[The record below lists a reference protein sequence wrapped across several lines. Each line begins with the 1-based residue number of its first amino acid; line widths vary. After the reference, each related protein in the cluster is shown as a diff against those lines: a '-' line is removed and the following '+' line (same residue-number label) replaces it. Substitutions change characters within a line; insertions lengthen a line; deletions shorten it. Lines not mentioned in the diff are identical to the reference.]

1 MRNHLRR
8 TLVAT
13 ATAALILPLA
23 GLVPG
28 TAAVAKKDKKE
39 SKRNDT
45 VAIQILNVSDFHGQ
59 LDPLNIFGVG
69 DVGGAAALS
78 TYWQQDRAA
87 NPNTLLLT
95 GGDAVGAS
103 PPLSS
108 FFGDKPTID
117 FMNYAGFDADTF
129 GNHNFDKGLGHLQ
142 DQIDLADFDYV
153 SSNLKNLED
162 NLRGVSPFVI
172 KKMRGVKV
180 AVIGVTNPEA
190 PTLVSPGNL
199 GTLEITDPAAAAMKA
214 RAAAEKRGARVFIAV
229 GHLGIEGNDANG
241 DPTGPLTDFASEV
254 NGFDLILGD
263 HTNVQYKNVINGAL
277 VIENLSK
284 GATYAR
290 TTLHYDRR
298 KGGDVTSA
306 TSEFVVPVTGAV
318 TPDPNVVSLLQPYRD
333 ELSAKLDGVIGTATG
348 VFQRDG
354 VIERLREVAVGDLVA
369 DALRETYGT
378 QIAFTNGGGLRSP
391 LPSSYLPQDTTLR
404 RPAPGYAAGPPYDV
418 VIGDAYSVLPFGNQS
433 LTRTVT
439 GAQLWAVLE
448 RSVSKA
454 PSSSGGFLQI
464 SGFRFTYNSSRPAFS
479 RVLSVTLNDGTAVAP
494 NGTTYTATTN
504 DFTNGGGDGYVE
516 LADGQG
522 TTRDLMADDLVDFI
536 TAKGTLT
543 PTTDGRIDDLNR
555 PDA

>member
-28 TAAVAKKDKKE
+28 TAAVAKKE

-108 FFGDKPTID
+108 FFGDRPTID

-153 SSNLKNLED
+153 SSNLDNLED
-162 NLRGVSPFVI
+162 NLSGVSPFVI

-263 HTNVQYKNVINGAL
+263 HTNVEYKDVINGAL

-333 ELSAKLDGVIGTATG
+333 ELSEKLDGVIGTATG

-354 VIERLREVAVGDLVA
+354 VIERVREVAVGDLVA

-404 RPAPGYAAGPPYDV
+404 RPAPGYAPGPPYDV

-454 PSSSGGFLQI
+454 PSSNGGFLQI
-464 SGFRFTYNSSRPAFS
+464 SGFRFTYDSSRAASS
-479 RVLSVTLNDGTAVAP
+479 RVLSVTLNDGTPVLP

-522 TTRDLMADDLVDFI
+522 TTRNLMADDLVNYI
-536 TAKGTLT
+536 KAEGTLT

>member
-28 TAAVAKKDKKE
+28 TAAVAKKE
-39 SKRNDT
+39 STRNTT
-45 VAIQILNVSDFHGQ
+45 VDIQILNVSDFHGQ
-59 LDPLNIFGVG
+59 LDPLNG
-69 DVGGAAALS
+69 VGGAAALS

-108 FFGDKPTID
+108 FFGDKPTIE
-117 FMNYAGFDADTF
+117 FMNYAGFNADTL

-153 SSNLKNLED
+153 SSNLDNLED
-162 NLRGVSPFVI
+162 NLSGVSPFVI
-172 KKMRGVKV
+172 TKVGGVKV

-190 PTLVSPGNL
+190 PSLVSPGNL

-214 RAAAEKRGARVFIAV
+214 RAAAAALDAKVFIAI
-229 GHLGIEGNDANG
+229 GHLGIEGTDANG
-241 DPTGPLTDFASEV
+241 AQTGPLTEFASEV
-254 NGFDLILGD
+254 EGFDLILGD

-290 TTLHYDRR
+290 TNLHYDRR
-298 KGGDVTSA
+298 DGGSVTA
-306 TSEFVVPVTGAV
+306 TSTFVVPTASAV
-318 TPDPNVVSLLQPYRD
+318 TPDPNVVSMLQPYRD
-333 ELSAKLDGVIGTATG
+333 ELSAKLDGVIGVATDIFPRG
-348 VFQRDG
+348 G
-354 VIERLREVAVGDLVA
+354 NIERIREVAIGDLVA

-378 QIAFTNGGGLRSP
+378 QIAFTNGGGLRSS
-391 LPSSYLPQDTTLR
+391 LPSSSYLPKDTTLR
-404 RPAPGYAAGPPYDV
+404 RPSSGYAAGPPYDV

-448 RSVSKA
+448 RSVSSA
-454 PSSSGGFLQI
+454 PAASGGFLQI
-464 SGFRFTYNSSRPAFS
+464 SGFRYTYNSSLPAFS
-479 RVLSVTLNDGTAVAP
+479 RVVSVTLDDGTAVLP
-494 NGTTYTATTN
+494 DSTTYTATTN

-522 TTRDLMADDLVDFI
+522 VTRNLMADDLVNYI
-536 TAKGTLT
+536 KAKGTLT

>member
-142 DQIDLADFDYV
+142 DQIDLADFGYV

>member
-516 LADGQG
+516 LKDGQG
-522 TTRDLMADDLVDFI
+522 TTRNLMADDLVNYI
-536 TAKGTLT
+536 KAEGTLT